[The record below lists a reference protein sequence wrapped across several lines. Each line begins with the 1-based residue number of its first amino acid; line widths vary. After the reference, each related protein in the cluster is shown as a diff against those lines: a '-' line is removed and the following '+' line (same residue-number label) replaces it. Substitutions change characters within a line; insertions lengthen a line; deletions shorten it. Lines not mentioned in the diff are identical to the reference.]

1 METMKKLTAVF
12 ALLCL
17 ALSMAACGQAQ
28 QPVQTAA
35 PPSPTVLPAAESVP
49 PIPVTEAPASA
60 SSLNFNLAELDFSLP
75 VNVMVLNG
83 PTGFGMAKLIA
94 NTAENYAL
102 LDYRFTVESDAS
114 NITAALVSGDAD
126 VAALPTNAAA
136 ALYNRSG
143 GGIAV
148 VAEIVR
154 GNLFLLQNSM
164 KEHITSIADLE
175 GKTVYAPAQNP
186 SFVLS
191 WLCAANGLTV
201 GKDVIIDNSYAQP
214 ADLRTA
220 LAAGEV
226 DLAVLPEPMVTIAM
240 SANTALEIALDLD
253 AEWLSAGGEG
263 IVLGCLVARR
273 EWLDEHPNEMAAFLY
288 EYNESVEFALQ
299 APEAAGQAIQETEIF
314 TNAAVAAKALP
325 RCSLCYVTDKAMRT
339 EIEGYLEKLFEVA
352 PQSVGGEMPDDGFY
366 YYVNS
371 KR

>member
-1 METMKKLTAVF
+1 MKTMKLFTSVLLLFCLITA
-12 ALLCL
+12 L
-17 ALSMAACGQAQ
+17 AACGNTRQPAATAAPA
-28 QPVQTAA
+28 PVQTPADNA
-35 PPSPTVLPAAESVP
+35 LSPT
-49 PIPVTEAPASA
+49 TEPPASA
-60 SSLNFNLAELDFSLP
+60 SSLNFNLSELDFNLP
-75 VNVMVLNG
+75 VNIMVLNG

-114 NITAALVSGDAD
+114 NITAALINGDAD
-126 VAALPTNAAA
+126 LAALPTNAAA
-136 ALYNRSG
+136 ALFNRSEG
-143 GGIAV
+143 GVAV

-154 GNLFLLQNSM
+154 GNLFLLQNPEKQSV
-164 KEHITSIADLE
+164 SSFADLR

-186 SFVLS
+186 TFIMN
-191 WLCAANGLTV
+191 WLCAANGLTP
-201 GKDVIIDNSYAQP
+201 GEDVIIDNSYAQP